1 MPRTAIALPI
11 PDLSD
16 FARNLAREFEEPPG
30 HLTLLN
36 KLARAAGFRNFQH
49 LRASLKSGEALT
61 ASPEPLADLTRVEA
75 ALRHFDA
82 AG

>member
-1 MPRTAIALPI
+1 MTRTAISLRI

-16 FARNLAREFEEPPG
+16 FARSLAREFEDPPG

-49 LRASLKSGEALT
+49 LRASQKSGEALSAQSLA
-61 ASPEPLADLTRVEA
+61 ASAPLTDLPRV
-75 ALRHFDA
+75 
-82 AG
+82 